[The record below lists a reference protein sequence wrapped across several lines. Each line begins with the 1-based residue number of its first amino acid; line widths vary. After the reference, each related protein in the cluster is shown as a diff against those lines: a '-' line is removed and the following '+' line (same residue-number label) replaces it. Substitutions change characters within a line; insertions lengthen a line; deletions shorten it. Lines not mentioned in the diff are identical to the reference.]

1 MPHGTCHWLGLDTH
15 DECPYDGKLE
25 SGMVTTVEPG
35 CYIAAGTAGIDA
47 KFWDVGVRIED
58 DVLITEDGNVVL
70 SAGAPREVEEI
81 EALMA
86 QGSDFPRLEP
96 PGTPGASPAA
106 APPKKSF

>member
-1 MPHGTCHWLGLDTH
+1 
-15 DECPYDGKLE
+15 
-25 SGMVTTVEPG
+25 
-35 CYIAAGTAGIDA
+35 
-47 KFWDVGVRIED
+47 
-58 DVLITEDGNVVL
+58 VVL

-96 PGTPGASPAA
+96 PGTPSTAPAA